1 MHFWTIFILTRQIS
15 IALERDLGCKR
26 ENMQLGVEGDAV
38 RSIKLSDIVAAEIR
52 IGLRACRKGYQKDP

>member
-1 MHFWTIFILTRQIS
+1 
-15 IALERDLGCKR
+15 
-26 ENMQLGVEGDAV
+26 MQLGVEGDAV